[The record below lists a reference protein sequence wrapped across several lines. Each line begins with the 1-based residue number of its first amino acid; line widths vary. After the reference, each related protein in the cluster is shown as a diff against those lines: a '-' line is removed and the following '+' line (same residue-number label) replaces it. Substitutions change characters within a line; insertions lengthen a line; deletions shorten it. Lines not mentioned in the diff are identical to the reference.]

1 MSWAHKIFSSENS
14 GGLFQVQLRHNL
26 YQRTIGVCG
35 LVSRLPQFFNFTRR
49 ERREPVKIYHMRDVG
64 VEAT

>member
-1 MSWAHKIFSSENS
+1 MSWAHKIFSFENS
-14 GGLFQVQLRHNL
+14 GGLFQVQLGHNL
-26 YQRTIGVCG
+26 YERTIGVALFPG
-35 LVSRLPQFFNFTRR
+35 SLSFSILHT